1 MIGKLRYE
9 KDKWYVELP
18 AGKDDFG
25 MPIVGQYIEIDPD
38 YLKYYFLDEDD
49 AGKEVAFDFMFYSTG
64 QYAKLVKP
72 EEESVMV
79 TQLREHLDS
88 ITSEEFDKEIE
99 EIENL
104 HGDGVTI
111 LDDPHIYDERDFIGE
126 AERSR
131 AIDFA
136 KWLAQDWMSIWVG
149 DKWMWECQTDNVHL
163 GYKTE
168 EELYELYLKSV

>member
-1 MIGKLRYE
+1 MTGTLVLVYAILCVAFVIGVVLFAAWVSDHPAHTVCK
-9 KDKWYVELP
+9 ELP
-18 AGKDDFG
+18 
-25 MPIVGQYIEIDPD
+25 PRTETP
-38 YLKYYFLDEDD
+38 
-49 AGKEVAFDFMFYSTG
+49 
-64 QYAKLVKP
+64 
-72 EEESVMV
+72 MV